1 MLIDEAYVKPMLSY
15 HGGKLFGHWVSD
27 NTQLV
32 KTVLAFMIVCL
43 YDGPKFWVKML
54 PISKSDT
61 EFLYNQSK
69 LLIDQIKDSGGN
81 LVAINSD
88 NDRVSQAFFKTFP
101 YISLWRTK
109 DNVFLLSDFA
119 HIVTST
125 RNIWITEK
133 TDELEFNYRGENYV
147 AKWDQMRKLQK

>member
-1 MLIDEAYVKPMLSY
+1 MLSY

-43 YDGPKFWVKML
+43 HGGPKFWVKML

-61 EFLYNQSK
+61 DFLYNQSK
-69 LLIDQIKDSGGN
+69 LLVDQIKDSGGN

-109 DNVFLLSDFA
+109 DNVFLLSDFV